1 MQAIQYLLTAPSQ
14 TVDTLCVTAAQSNR
28 QFSLTREPPKTTRFL
43 PFMSSGIQSV
53 AVQQE

>member
-1 MQAIQYLLTAPSQ
+1 MQAVQYLVTTPSQ
-14 TVDTLCVTAAQSNR
+14 TVATLCVSAAQSNR

-53 AVQQE
+53 AVQHE